1 MAEPIDRETLKAR
14 LDAGEPI
21 QLVETL
27 QPREYAKEHIA
38 GAMNIPFTKMTGEA
52 RERFSKDDVIVV
64 YCHNPNC
71 KASTRAAE
79 KLEKLGFTN
88 VFEYEGG
95 KDDWK
100 AAGYPMEYDE
110 QLRE

>member
-88 VFEYEGG
+88 VFEYDGG

-110 QLRE
+110 PLRE